1 MEQAAGDSPQVGGA
15 GKGSGRSLAG
25 RGLSSGREMLET
37 MKVHNGFFFGRM
49 TRYVMAL
56 VIPWALMGPVLAQGG
71 SDAYLEALEQ
81 EAGSIK
87 HLDNAAP
94 LDRSGGSRSEA
105 VMERR
110 YVTPGLTRDE
120 FEQELNQRFA
130 GTSII
135 FQSLSKEAKAAVY
148 REYQNDNR
156 ISVIRKK
163 AAFSM

>member
-1 MEQAAGDSPQVGGA
+1 MKIH
-15 GKGSGRSLAG
+15 KGF
-25 RGLSSGREMLET
+25 
-37 MKVHNGFFFGRM
+37 VVGRM
-49 TRYVMAL
+49 SRYVMAV
-56 VIPWALMGPVLAQGG
+56 VIPWVLMGPMLAHGG
-71 SDAYLEALEQ
+71 ADAYLEALEQ

-94 LDRSGGSRSEA
+94 LDRSDGSRSEA

-110 YVTPGLTRDE
+110 YVTPGLTREE

-130 GTSII
+130 GTNII
-135 FQSLSKEAKAAVY
+135 FQSLSKKAKEAVY

-156 ISVIRKK
+156 ISVIRRK

>member
-1 MEQAAGDSPQVGGA
+1 MS
-15 GKGSGRSLAG
+15 
-25 RGLSSGREMLET
+25 
-37 MKVHNGFFFGRM
+37 
-49 TRYVMAL
+49 RYVMAV
-56 VIPWALMGPVLAQGG
+56 VIPWVLIGPVLAQGG
-71 SDAYLEALEQ
+71 TDAYLEALEQ
-81 EAGSIK
+81 EAGSLK
-87 HLDNAAP
+87 HLENAAP
-94 LDRSGGSRSEA
+94 LDGSSGTRSEA

-135 FQSLSKEAKAAVY
+135 YQRLSKDARDAVY

-156 ISVIRKK
+156 ISVIRRK